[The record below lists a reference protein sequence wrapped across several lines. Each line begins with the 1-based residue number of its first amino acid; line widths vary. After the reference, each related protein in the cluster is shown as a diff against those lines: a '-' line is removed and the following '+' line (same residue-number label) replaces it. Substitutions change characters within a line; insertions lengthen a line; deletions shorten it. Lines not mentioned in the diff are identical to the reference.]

1 MRQANSS
8 GDEQQDGEVPLDAAG
23 RPQRVPDPDEQ
34 DRDSS
39 DDDAAGSKVMLDA
52 AGRPPR
58 VPEPDEQDRDSS
70 DEDAPASKV
79 MFATF
84 PAPPSLCCIFTI
96 VVTGAQQICPFFV
109 RGLFDTS
116 QISHALSEIRAHA
129 NDTANCLRVHGRD
142 GRRYLD
148 VHATRSRRSSCAA
161 WVL

>member
-39 DDDAAGSKVMLDA
+39 DDDYSAAG
-52 AGRPPR
+52 
-58 VPEPDEQDRDSS
+58 
-70 DEDAPASKV
+70 SKV

-84 PAPPSLCCIFTI
+84 PAPSLCGIFTI

-129 NDTANCLRVHGRD
+129 NDTANGLRVHGRD